1 MRIYRLI
8 PLSALWLSMLA
19 CSTVST
25 FSATPTP
32 TAPPLPTLPPAAP
45 TASPIELQLQ
55 TLDVIDQVVTEAFVR
70 EDLDG
75 VPWADEVAAVR
86 AQVGAGLDA
95 EGFDVAIH
103 DLVDR
108 FPNDAVQFLS
118 RAERIELEANAST
131 TYQGIGV
138 YFGVRGAPEPR
149 VVVLSVIPGS
159 PAEAAGLEAHD
170 AILTIDGAPI
180 PADATREV
188 MANRIRGAAGSAV
201 TLSVRSPGAEPR
213 DVVIT
218 RGEIATSSQLLID
231 TLPGDVFY
239 ARFPTVMGETDLQ
252 TFGQAYSAA
261 AAAVQLRGVVLDL
274 RVATGGSGGWPL
286 AELLTVFSTG
296 DLGEIYDR
304 QEQQAISI
312 AGEDIAGTQTIPL
325 VVLVGPDTRQ
335 EPELFAQFLQANGR
349 AQVFGLRTPGDT
361 EAYITLALPDGSRLT
376 LAARS
381 YRDINGVDISTTGL
395 TPANL
400 VEVDWDAYLDSADP
414 VLNAAVSALP

>member
-32 TAPPLPTLPPAAP
+32 TAAPLPTLPPAPP
-45 TASPIELQLQ
+45 TASPIDLQLQ

-95 EGFDVAIH
+95 EGFDIAIH
-103 DLVDR
+103 DLVDS

-170 AILTIDGAPI
+170 AILAIDGAPI

-218 RGEIATSSQLLID
+218 RGEIAIV
-231 TLPGDVFY
+231 GHHDV
-239 ARFPTVMGETDLQ
+239 ARFAEMTFVDHHVAGDDQ
-252 TFGQAYSAA
+252 TGAGA
-261 AAAVQLRGVVLDL
+261 LRVVLGHQ
-274 RVATGGSGGWPL
+274 R
-286 AELLTVFSTG
+286 
-296 DLGEIYDR
+296 
-304 QEQQAISI
+304 
-312 AGEDIAGTQTIPL
+312 
-325 VVLVGPDTRQ
+325 
-335 EPELFAQFLQANGR
+335 
-349 AQVFGLRTPGDT
+349 
-361 EAYITLALPDGSRLT
+361 
-376 LAARS
+376 
-381 YRDINGVDISTTGL
+381 
-395 TPANL
+395 
-400 VEVDWDAYLDSADP
+400 
-414 VLNAAVSALP
+414 